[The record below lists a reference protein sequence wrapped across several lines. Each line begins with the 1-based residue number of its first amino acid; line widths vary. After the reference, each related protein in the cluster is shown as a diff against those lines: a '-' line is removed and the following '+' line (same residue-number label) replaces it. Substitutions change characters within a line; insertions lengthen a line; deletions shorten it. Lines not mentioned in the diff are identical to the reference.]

1 MSHTILITGATGF
14 IGGNLVRACVAK
26 GWSVRALVLPG
37 DPAAS
42 DTARN
47 GAEIHIG
54 NICDPSS
61 LTGAFQGADIVFHCA
76 GLVTDWA
83 PEAQFRTVME
93 AGTANVC
100 EAALAAGVRRLVH
113 VSTNDV
119 FGLVEG
125 EVIDEAFP
133 RKPWGEPY
141 PDFKILAE
149 ERVWAAHARRLA
161 VSVVYP
167 CWVYGEGDRT
177 FVPLLADAIEKGEMV
192 FWRRNALMW
201 PAYIGNVVDLML
213 RLATDERA
221 VGKGFLVHDGQE
233 AVLQDFCAAIAEA
246 MGHKPPGRQIP
257 YGLAMMAARIL
268 EFAWKVTGR
277 KSRPLL
283 TTYAVKNL
291 GSQLRFS
298 IARAEVVLGWKPPV
312 PYQIGLERTLDWLR
326 AQDLSKL
333 VKP

>member
-1 MSHTILITGATGF
+1 MAETVLITGATGF
-14 IGGNLVRACVAK
+14 IGGHLVKACGAR
-26 GWSVRALVLPG
+26 GWQVRALVLPG
-37 DPAAS
+37 DPADGDA
-42 DTARN
+42 AAY
-47 GAEIHIG
+47 GAGIHTG
-54 NICDPSS
+54 DICDPSS
-61 LTGAFQGADIVFHCA
+61 LTGAFQGVDIVFHCA

-83 PEAQFRTVME
+83 PEAQFRAVME

-100 EAALAAGVRRLVH
+100 EAALEAGVRRLVH

-125 EVIDEAFP
+125 VVINEGFS

-149 ERVWAAHARRLA
+149 ERVWAAHARGLA

-177 FVPLLADAIEKGEMV
+177 FVPLLADAIGKGEML

-233 AVLQDFCAAIAEA
+233 VILQDFCAAIARA
-246 MGHKPPGRQIP
+246 MGHKPPRRHIP
-257 YGLAMMAARIL
+257 YGVAMTAARVL
-268 EFAWKVTGR
+268 EFTWKATGR
-277 KSRPLL
+277 RSRPLL

-291 GSQLRFS
+291 GSRLRFS
-298 IARAEVVLGWKPPV
+298 IARAERELDWTPPV
-312 PYQIGLERTLDWLR
+312 SYGTGLARTLEWLGSV
-326 AQDLSKL
+326 DLTKWTES
-333 VKP
+333 